1 MQSLTLRIIT
11 IVSAGL
17 LMYEVI
23 KGEHMVHLDTSNP
36 IDSIII
42 IVAMT
47 GLLVGICTPEEQISN
62 SANPDTTSSTP
73 ATTVHTENSEG
84 GKSGRE

>member
-11 IVSAGL
+11 IASAGL
-17 LMYEVI
+17 LMFEVI
-23 KGEHMVHLDTSNP
+23 KGGHMVHLDGSNAG
-36 IDSIII
+36 DSIII

-47 GLLVGICTPEEQISN
+47 GLLVGVFTPEKQIS
-62 SANPDTTSSTP
+62 SLANPDNTSATP
-73 ATTVHTENSEG
+73 ATTVRTENSEG

>member
-11 IVSAGL
+11 IASAGL

-23 KGEHMVHLDTSNP
+23 KGEHLVYLDTSNTV
-36 IDSIII
+36 DSIII

-47 GLLVGICTPEEQISN
+47 GLLVGICTPTEQISN
-62 SANPDTTSSTP
+62 LANPASTSATP
-73 ATTVHTENSEG
+73 ATTVRTENSED
-84 GKSGRE
+84 KSGGE

>member
-11 IVSAGL
+11 VVSAGL

-23 KGEHMVHLDTSNP
+23 KGEHMVHLDTSNAV
-36 IDSIII
+36 DSIII

-47 GLLVGICTPEEQISN
+47 GLLVGIFTPEKQISN
-62 SANPDTTSSTP
+62 SANPDPISATP
-73 ATTVHTENSEG
+73 ATTVRTENSED
-84 GKSGRE
+84 KSGGE

>member
-23 KGEHMVHLDTSNP
+23 KGEQMVHLDTSNAV
-36 IDSIII
+36 DSIII

-47 GLLVGICTPEEQISN
+47 GLLVEICTPTEQISN
-62 SANPDTTSSTP
+62 SANPDPTSATP
-73 ATTVHTENSEG
+73 ATTIRNENSEG

>member
-23 KGEHMVHLDTSNP
+23 KGEQMVHLDTSNAV
-36 IDSIII
+36 DSIII

-47 GLLVGICTPEEQISN
+47 GLLVEICTLTEQISN
-62 SANPDTTSSTP
+62 SANPDPTSATP
-73 ATTVHTENSEG
+73 ATTIRNENSEDESG
-84 GKSGRE
+84 GE

>member
-11 IVSAGL
+11 IASAGL
-17 LMYEVI
+17 LMYEVV

-36 IDSIII
+36 VDSIII

-47 GLLVGICTPEEQISN
+47 GLLVGICTPTEQISN
-62 SANPDTTSSTP
+62 SANPAPTSATP
-73 ATTVHTENSEG
+73 ATTARTENSEG
-84 GKSGRE
+84 GTSGGE

>member
-1 MQSLTLRIIT
+1 MQSFTLRIIT

-23 KGEHMVHLDTSNP
+23 KGEHMLHLDTSNSV
-36 IDSIII
+36 DSIII

-47 GLLVGICTPEEQISN
+47 GLLVGICTPEKQISN

-73 ATTVHTENSEG
+73 ATTVRTENSEG

>member
-1 MQSLTLRIIT
+1 MQSLTLRITT

-23 KGEHMVHLDTSNP
+23 KGEHMVHLDTSNAV
-36 IDSIII
+36 DSIII

-47 GLLVGICTPEEQISN
+47 GLLVGIFTPEKQISN
-62 SANPDTTSSTP
+62 SANPDLLSATP
-73 ATTVHTENSEG
+73 ATTVHHTKNSED
-84 GKSGRE
+84 KSGGE

>member
-17 LMYEVI
+17 LMFEVI
-23 KGEHMVHLDTSNP
+23 KGEHMVHLDTSNAV
-36 IDSIII
+36 DSIIV

-47 GLLVGICTPEEQISN
+47 GSLVGICIPEEQISN
-62 SANPDTTSSTP
+62 SANPDPMSATS
-73 ATTVHTENSEG
+73 ATTVRTENSEG
-84 GKSGRE
+84 KSG

>member
-17 LMYEVI
+17 LMFEVI

-36 IDSIII
+36 VDSIII

-47 GLLVGICTPEEQISN
+47 GLLVGICTPEKQISN
-62 SANPDTTSSTP
+62 SANPDPTSSTL
-73 ATTVHTENSEG
+73 ATTVGTENSEG

>member
-11 IVSAGL
+11 IASAGL

-23 KGEHMVHLDTSNP
+23 KGEHLVHLDTSNAV
-36 IDSIII
+36 DSIII

-47 GLLVGICTPEEQISN
+47 GLLVGICTPTEQISN
-62 SANPDTTSSTP
+62 LANPAPTSATP
-73 ATTVHTENSEG
+73 ATTVRTENSED
-84 GKSGRE
+84 KSEVE

>member
-23 KGEHMVHLDTSNP
+23 KGEHMVHLDTSNAV
-36 IDSIII
+36 DSIII

-62 SANPDTTSSTP
+62 LANPAPTSATP
-73 ATTVHTENSEG
+73 ATTVRTENSEG
-84 GKSGRE
+84 GKSGEE

>member
-17 LMYEVI
+17 LMFEVI
-23 KGEHMVHLDTSNP
+23 KGEHMVHLDTSNAV
-36 IDSIII
+36 DSIIV

-47 GLLVGICTPEEQISN
+47 GLLAGICIPEEQISN
-62 SANPDTTSSTP
+62 SANPDPMSATS
-73 ATTVHTENSEG
+73 ATTVRTENSEG
-84 GKSGRE
+84 KSG

>member
-1 MQSLTLRIIT
+1 MQPLTLRITT

-36 IDSIII
+36 VDSIII

-47 GLLVGICTPEEQISN
+47 GLLVGICTPTEQISN
-62 SANPDTTSSTP
+62 SANPAPTSATP
-73 ATTVHTENSEG
+73 ATTVHTENSED
-84 GKSGRE
+84 KSGGE

>member
-23 KGEHMVHLDTSNP
+23 KGEQMVHLDTSNAV
-36 IDSIII
+36 DSIIV

-47 GLLVGICTPEEQISN
+47 GLLVGICIPEEQISN
-62 SANPDTTSSTP
+62 SANPDPMSATS
-73 ATTVHTENSEG
+73 ATTVYTENSEG
-84 GKSGRE
+84 KSGGE

>member
-11 IVSAGL
+11 IASAGL

-23 KGEHMVHLDTSNP
+23 KGEHLVHLDTSNAV
-36 IDSIII
+36 DSIII

-62 SANPDTTSSTP
+62 SANPDPMSATS
-73 ATTVHTENSEG
+73 ATTVRTENSEG
-84 GKSGRE
+84 KSGGE

>member
-1 MQSLTLRIIT
+1 MQSFTLRIIT

-23 KGEHMVHLDTSNP
+23 KGEHMLHLDTSNSV
-36 IDSIII
+36 DSIII

-47 GLLVGICTPEEQISN
+47 GLLVGICTPEKQISN
-62 SANPDTTSSTP
+62 SANPDTTSLTP
-73 ATTVHTENSEG
+73 TTTVRTENSEG